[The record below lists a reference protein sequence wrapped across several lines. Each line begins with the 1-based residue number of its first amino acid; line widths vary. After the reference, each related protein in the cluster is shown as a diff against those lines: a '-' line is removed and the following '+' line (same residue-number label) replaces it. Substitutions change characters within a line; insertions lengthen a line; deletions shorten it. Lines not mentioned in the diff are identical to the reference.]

1 MTRFDNDLC
10 RCSRCVA
17 KFVFVLQKE
26 IPVTSTINIIHLY
39 RVLLYY
45 YKLNNGL
52 PGTVYCSQSIR

>member
-45 YKLNNGL
+45 YK
-52 PGTVYCSQSIR
+52 